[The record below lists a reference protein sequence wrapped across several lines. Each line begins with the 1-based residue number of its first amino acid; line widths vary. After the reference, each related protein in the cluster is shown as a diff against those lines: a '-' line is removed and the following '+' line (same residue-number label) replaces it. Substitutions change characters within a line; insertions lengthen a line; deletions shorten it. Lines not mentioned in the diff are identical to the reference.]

1 MNTIKKIFNNKV
13 DDVVH
18 HKMTRYGKGE
28 YEKFLIDVKNGKNV
42 SVKASWDWS
51 NDLFEIIAENN
62 KGNVDLSGKIVA
74 SYDFEKDLP
83 CEASGYSKRGKLFTA
98 EFNTTVPSDVL
109 KKIYETFKNHF
120 ILLKISSSNF
130 KMKCGKSLPKPGG
143 TLKPDFCSAT
153 LPASFL
159 EEFVW
164 ESKSFKQASVKHIMN
179 VKEIVLTPEL
189 KADSARARLEAKRK
203 GVITRI
209 LTLDEKETKKEM
221 EFVI

>member
-1 MNTIKKIFNNKV
+1 MNTIKRIFNNQA

-18 HKMTRYGKGE
+18 HKMTRYGRGE
-28 YEKFLIDVKNGKNV
+28 YEKFLLEVKNGKNV

-51 NDLFEIIAENN
+51 NDLFEIIAENAR
-62 KGNVDLSGKIVA
+62 GNVDLSGKIVA

-98 EFNTTVPSDVL
+98 EFSTTVSSDVL
-109 KKIYETFKNHF
+109 KKIYEKFKNHF
-120 ILLKISSSNF
+120 ILLKISSSDF
-130 KMKCGKSLPKPGG
+130 KLKCGNSLPKPGG
-143 TLKPDFCSAT
+143 TLKPNFCSAT
-153 LPASFL
+153 LPSSFL

-164 ESKSFKQASVKHIMN
+164 ETKSFKLASVKHIIN

-189 KADSARARLEAKRK
+189 RADPVRARLEAKRK

-209 LTLDEKETKKEM
+209 LTADEKETKKEM